1 MAEQIAKEFDGHLT
15 PSEKLPLT
23 QVARPASPADYD
35 AFLLGRYYYNQSG
48 REGMTKS
55 CFYFDQSI
63 KTDPKYAVAY
73 GGLAD
78 CTVGLST
85 WGLMMPDQAMPQAR
99 ALARKALEL
108 DDTLASAH
116 GTLGSILL
124 NYDWDWDAARSEL
137 PRSAELDPNNS
148 DMHLHLASFYATVG
162 RLDDAEPA
170 TQLSLTLD
178 ALSRADYRNL
188 SLVYLAASR
197 YS

>member
-78 CTVGLST
+78 CPVGLSPL
-85 WGLMMPDQAMPQAR
+85 GLMFPDQSIPPPR
-99 ALARKALEL
+99 APAWKSLWLAA
-108 DDTLASAH
+108 TLASAP
-116 GTLGSILL
+116 G
-124 NYDWDWDAARSEL
+124 
-137 PRSAELDPNNS
+137 
-148 DMHLHLASFYATVG
+148 
-162 RLDDAEPA
+162 
-170 TQLSLTLD
+170 
-178 ALSRADYRNL
+178 
-188 SLVYLAASR
+188 
-197 YS
+197 